1 MTASKLRERSLI
13 QNFAEEHPEQFG
25 QILASCTSD
34 ETRQIL
40 SDLPTSSLI
49 EVLAYAPRQVTVE
62 FLETQP
68 TDSILKWI
76 HQGSDDA
83 VARIAR
89 RLKEDVRSIIL
100 TQIKDVN
107 KLRVL
112 REYVNFQKNSVAA
125 LADKDFLAFRD
136 NMTCAEVRKHIHD
149 LDEDDT
155 ENIIIVSSDDRV
167 LGLLD
172 DRRLLRSGR
181 EEPITSCIKRT
192 TLLPANAPTKSIL
205 EIEDW
210 HHVDRLPV
218 IDRNQRAI
226 GVLHWKR
233 LIEREDLHAANSN
246 NGEYALVMDVMS
258 TMLDVVKELPS
269 TRKAKAGV
277 RH

>member
-1 MTASKLRERSLI
+1 MESRIRERGLI

-25 QILASCTSD
+25 QVLASCTSD
-34 ETRQIL
+34 ESRRIL
-40 SDLPTSSLI
+40 SGIPTTALI
-49 EVLAYAPRQVTVE
+49 EVLAFAPRQVTVE

-83 VARIAR
+83 VVRIAR
-89 RLKEDVRSIIL
+89 RLKEDVRATIL
-100 TQIKDVN
+100 NRIKDVN

-125 LADKDFLAFRD
+125 FADKDFLAFRD
-136 NMTCAEVRKHIHD
+136 NMTCAEVRKQIRN

-192 TLLPANAPTKSIL
+192 TMLPANATTKSIVDL
-205 EIEDW
+205 EDW
-210 HHVDRLPV
+210 HRVDRLPV

-226 GVLHWKR
+226 GILHWKR
-233 LIEREDLHAANSN
+233 LIEREDFHDSESDSGN
-246 NGEYALVMDVMS
+246 YALIMDVMS
-258 TMLDVVKELPS
+258 SMLDVVKELPR
-269 TRKAKAGV
+269 TKTAKSGV
-277 RH
+277 RR